1 MTSRVLL
8 VEDASSFRKMLGTF
22 LRKNNYEV
30 YEAWSLASA
39 LRLLPSVQ
47 PNLMLLDLQLE
58 DGDGY
63 SLLREYADRD
73 LSILVISA
81 REEVGDRVI
90 SLELGAEDYMV
101 KPIDLRELLLRMRR
115 IERLA
120 ASRNYG
126 SIIDFGAFVLDL
138 VNRKIV
144 RPGFPDVS
152 LSHSE
157 FLLARILMEADGK
170 ILTRDTIARRVL
182 GKSNVASSRA
192 VDVGSAS
199 ATRISSAD
207 SAASRSTSAKERSA
221 GASGA
226 PTVVAMDQAAA
237 TSRHI
242 RRSRAWT
249 DSPTASARVRRS
261 LRRRSGAGSAAK
273 LAIALSSRVPPAAA
287 CTTRDACS
295 SPCRAR

>member
-8 VEDASSFRKMLGTF
+8 VEDASSFRKMLGAF

-30 YEAWSLASA
+30 FEAWSLASA
-39 LRLLPSVQ
+39 RRLLPSVQ
-47 PNLMLLDLQLE
+47 PTMMLLDLQLE

-63 SLLREYADRD
+63 SLLREYSDQD
-73 LSILVISA
+73 MSILVISA

-120 ASRNYG
+120 ATKNYG
-126 SIIDFGAFVLDL
+126 SMIDFGSFILDL

-144 RPGFPDVS
+144 RNGFPDVT

-170 ILTRDTIARRVL
+170 ILTRETIARRVL
-182 GKSNVASSRA
+182 GKANVASSRA
-192 VDVGSAS
+192 VDVLVSKLRKKLDPTGQ
-199 ATRISSAD
+199 SSLIWSVRGEGYRFAL
-207 SAASRSTSAKERSA
+207 ERKRPQDRA
-221 GASGA
+221 GEAYVEPA
-226 PTVVAMDQAAA
+226 VA
-237 TSRHI
+237 H
-242 RRSRAWT
+242 
-249 DSPTASARVRRS
+249 P
-261 LRRRSGAGSAAK
+261 
-273 LAIALSSRVPPAAA
+273 
-287 CTTRDACS
+287 
-295 SPCRAR
+295 

>member
-39 LRLLPSVQ
+39 RRLLPSVQ

-126 SIIDFGAFVLDL
+126 SIIDFGSFVLDL

-144 RPGFPDVS
+144 RPGYPEVS

-192 VDVGSAS
+192 VDVLVSKLRKKLDPTGQSSLIWSVRGEGYRFALERKRPQDGSQPL
-199 ATRISSAD
+199 D
-207 SAASRSTSAKERSA
+207 A
-221 GASGA
+221 G
-226 PTVVAMDQAAA
+226 VDLQ
-237 TSRHI
+237 
-242 RRSRAWT
+242 
-249 DSPTASARVRRS
+249 TA
-261 LRRRSGAGSAAK
+261 
-273 LAIALSSRVPPAAA
+273 VP
-287 CTTRDACS
+287 
-295 SPCRAR
+295 